1 MTPETPVPIPS
12 PESPSPRSDTAW
24 GVFFSTFVT
33 ILLAELG
40 DKTQVTIV
48 LMSAEFKNP
57 FIIFAGAALALIS
70 TSLLGV
76 LAGRWLS
83 RYLSPKTL
91 NRSAGII
98 LVTIAAVLFFDV
110 FRFH

>member
-1 MTPETPVPIPS
+1 MTPKNPTPITS
-12 PESPSPRSDTAW
+12 PGSPSPRLETAW
-24 GVFFSTFVT
+24 TVFFSTFLT

-48 LMSAEFKNP
+48 LMSAEFKSP

-83 RYLSPKTL
+83 RHLSPRIL
-91 NRSAGII
+91 NRAAGII
-98 LVTIAAVLFFDV
+98 LVTIAGVLFWDV
-110 FRFH
+110 FR